1 MVGAARAA
9 RMPGFAAWTW
19 LFYVFLYAPIVIL
32 VVFSFNANRS
42 ATVWTEFS
50 LDWYARAF
58 ANKSIQ
64 QAAANSLI
72 VAFSATAVATLL
84 ALLMALALVR
94 GRRFRGADFCH
105 VALLS
110 PLMIPEIV
118 TAVATLV
125 FFSAVGIRLGLFNVF
140 IAHTVFCL
148 PFAFLPIWARL
159 SGMDE
164 TLECAARD
172 LYANAWQAFWRVTLP
187 LAAPGIISGAML
199 AFIIS
204 LDDFVITLMVADA
217 GSTTLP
223 VYIYGMVRMGTS
235 PEINAVSTV
244 LLAASAALALASHF
258 IARRGRIN

>member
-1 MVGAARAA
+1 
-9 RMPGFAAWTW
+9 MPGFAAWTGV
-19 LFYVFLYAPIVIL
+19 FYAFLYAPIVIL
-32 VVFSFNANRS
+32 VVFSFNAGRS

-50 LDWYARAF
+50 FAWYARAF

-72 VAFSATAVATLL
+72 VAFSATAAATFL
-84 ALLMALALVR
+84 ALLAALALTR
-94 GRRFRGADFCH
+94 GRRFRGAGACH
-105 VALLS
+105 LAILA

-125 FFSAVGIRLGLFNVF
+125 FFSAIGLRLGLFNVF
-140 IAHTVFCL
+140 IAHTVFCI

-159 SGMDE
+159 QDMNE

-172 LYANAWQAFWRVTLP
+172 LYADAWQTFRRVTLP
-187 LAAPGIISGAML
+187 LAAPGIAAGAML

-244 LLAASAALALASHF
+244 LLAASATVAVASHF
-258 IARRGRIN
+258 AARRARK